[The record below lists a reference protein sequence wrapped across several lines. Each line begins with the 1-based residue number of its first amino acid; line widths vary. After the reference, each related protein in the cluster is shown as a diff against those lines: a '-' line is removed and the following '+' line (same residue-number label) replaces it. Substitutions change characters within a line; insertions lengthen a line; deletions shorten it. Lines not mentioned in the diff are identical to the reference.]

1 MLHGLR
7 LQLPLPLQIETSQ
20 GTKEGQLVSGDFDGA
35 KLQVQFGEIV
45 AAPSK
50 AAKLA
55 RGVESELNGL
65 RCWKWSPSP
74 GELYTLPQ
82 KVVNISTD
90 PLEISSSSSVSN
102 SPSLSASKPL
112 ATTLNRV
119 PYEKYCGRTSAGLA

>member
-1 MLHGLR
+1 M
-7 LQLPLPLQIETSQ
+7 
-20 GTKEGQLVSGDFDGA
+20 SGDFDGA

-74 GELYTLPQ
+74 GELYTLLQ
-82 KVVNISTD
+82 LRAAGVTLED
-90 PLEISSSSSVSN
+90 PT
-102 SPSLSASKPL
+102 SPPAPAS
-112 ATTLNRV
+112 
-119 PYEKYCGRTSAGLA
+119 